1 MSKTK
6 VSSDQKIKAIES
18 YLKGENSVIKIMQEL
33 NVGKR
38 TFREWM
44 RNYETFGNDGLIK
57 QSHKSCYSK
66 EFKLNAIEDYLNGE
80 GSYDTIAKKYK
91 MRSVNPLKSWV
102 KEYNLHKEIKQTPKG
117 GIFMETRKT
126 TLNERVEIVKDCIEH
141 DFNYNLIAKKYFVS
155 YSQVRRWTLKY
166 KESGIDGLEDRRG
179 KAKKEDEL
187 TQLDEIKLE
196 LKIVKAEKHRL
207 KLENEFLKKLKNIE
221 RGW

>member
-33 NVGKR
+33 NIGKR
-38 TFREWM
+38 TFRECM

-66 EFKLNAIEDYLNGE
+66 ESKLNAIEDYLNGK